1 MVDNKMDK
9 NIILIGMMATGKS
22 AVGKE
27 LALKL
32 GRTFLDTDLLIE
44 QKTGMTIVELF
55 KNHGE
60 NCFRDHE
67 SEVIAGLK
75 DYPRGSLVVATGG
88 GAVIR
93 EENRN
98 NMSRAGLLVHL
109 KASPGEIV
117 TRALQKGG
125 RPLLDVED
133 PEAAVRAILE
143 EREPYYSNN
152 DICVNTENKSV
163 KELAEEIIKKLQ
175 GC

>member
-1 MVDNKMDK
+1 MSNNSGD

-27 LALKL
+27 LAVKL
-32 GRTFLDTDLLIE
+32 GRTYLDTDLLIE
-44 QKTGMTIVELF
+44 QKTGMTISGIF

-60 NCFRDHE
+60 EYFRDQE

-75 DYPRGSLVVATGG
+75 NYPRGSLVVATGG

-93 EENRN
+93 EENRLKL
-98 NMSRAGLLVHL
+98 SRAGLLIHL
-109 KASPGEIV
+109 KASPDEIV
-117 TRALQKGG
+117 KRALKEGG

-133 PEAAVRAILE
+133 PEAVVRAILE
-143 EREPYYSNN
+143 EREPYYSSN
-152 DICVNTENKSV
+152 DICINAENKSV

-175 GC
+175 SG

>member
-1 MVDNKMDK
+1 
-9 NIILIGMMATGKS
+9 
-22 AVGKE
+22 
-27 LALKL
+27 
-32 GRTFLDTDLLIE
+32 
-44 QKTGMTIVELF
+44 
-55 KNHGE
+55 
-60 NCFRDHE
+60 
-67 SEVIAGLK
+67 
-75 DYPRGSLVVATGG
+75 
-88 GAVIR
+88 
-93 EENRN
+93 
-98 NMSRAGLLVHL
+98 LLVHL